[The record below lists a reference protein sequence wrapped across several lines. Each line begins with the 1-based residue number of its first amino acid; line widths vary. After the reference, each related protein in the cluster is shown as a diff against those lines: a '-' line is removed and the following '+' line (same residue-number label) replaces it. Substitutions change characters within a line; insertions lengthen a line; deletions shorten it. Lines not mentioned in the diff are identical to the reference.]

1 MVSTGGFIERV
12 LSYGTHYVDKYMEEC
27 KDLGFDVL
35 EVSAGFIS
43 LPTKDMVSLVSKVQD
58 YGLKPKPEVGIQFGA
73 GGGITTSVEH
83 ESEGTKDVTTLL
95 DQGRRCLEAGAWE
108 LMIESEGITEQ
119 VTKWRTDVITKIID
133 EFGLEKVMFEAADPE
148 VFEWYIK
155 NFGIDVNLFVDH
167 SQIVQL
173 ESLRSGTWGS
183 KSSWGRI
190 VSFKPKK

>member
-1 MVSTGGFIERV
+1 
-12 LSYGTHYVDKYMEEC
+12 MEEC